1 MSKYLSLL
9 LSSGVILT
17 LLLFSCSKSEIYEP
31 LFASY
36 INSMILATITDS
48 SGEDLLLNEAFIDE
62 VSIYLP
68 LSKKEGPFKIEKIK
82 NNEAENNYLLFNT
95 DLPDIKNMKFN
106 SDNTEA
112 KGSSIVE
119 IKINGRST
127 KLLCNYKYRT
137 VKTEEVVYGNSS
149 IIIESVELNDKK
161 VINSDSTSKITL
173 HFVVEDNVLVL
184 K

>member
-1 MSKYLSLL
+1 MRKYLSLL

-48 SGEDLLLNEAFIDE
+48 SGEDLLLNEAFIDG

-106 SDNTEA
+106 SDN
-112 KGSSIVE
+112 
-119 IKINGRST
+119 KINGRST

>member
-1 MSKYLSLL
+1 
-9 LSSGVILT
+9 
-17 LLLFSCSKSEIYEP
+17 
-31 LFASY
+31 
-36 INSMILATITDS
+36 
-48 SGEDLLLNEAFIDE
+48 
-62 VSIYLP
+62 
-68 LSKKEGPFKIEKIK
+68 
-82 NNEAENNYLLFNT
+82 
-95 DLPDIKNMKFN
+95 MKFN

-161 VINSDSTSKITL
+161 VINSDSASKITL